1 MQAVSDPLRPPAPEV
16 RGFLSLLKVLSVCLL
31 CECWVLNSEH
41 TGTAFMALTS
51 ALPMKKK
58 KTKTKN
64 RAGEGQKDI
73 VDIRNE
79 MEQSGLGMTL
89 ERHPSFLSEDG
100 GW

>member
-1 MQAVSDPLRPPAPEV
+1 
-16 RGFLSLLKVLSVCLL
+16 
-31 CECWVLNSEH
+31 
-41 TGTAFMALTS
+41 MALTS